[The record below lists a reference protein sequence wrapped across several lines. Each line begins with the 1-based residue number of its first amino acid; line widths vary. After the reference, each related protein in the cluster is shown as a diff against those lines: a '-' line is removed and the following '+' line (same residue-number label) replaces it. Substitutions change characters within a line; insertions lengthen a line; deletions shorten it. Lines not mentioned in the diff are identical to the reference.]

1 MDSLLIELC
10 SARKLVQVRTYLA
23 SDATLAEKKAA
34 LMNKDTSG
42 YTCLHHVCYPRV
54 PVDVIKSM
62 VAIGG
67 EELIKQITRDG
78 RTALHLCA
86 YGASLQ
92 VIGLLITGGGKDL
105 VIMRNDDGNTALH
118 LLCQNTRRHN
128 TASVDGIRLMLNVS
142 GNDFLSAR
150 NNKGETALDIATNNG
165 ASQEM
170 TLTLTSSE
178 EVIRRLLLA
187 TPAQT
192 TPTTAATV
200 PTPPAADTVSSFAGI
215 RLRRDFAATA
225 SHSCADICLSYND
238 LSAYRLDR
246 TYPRILDAIFSQSQ
260 WTHFCDQVDKS
271 YIGLADRNSGKNCF
285 RIVVTLVIIAIG
297 IWACIRPDMV
307 LTIFREAIGTI
318 IIAVLF
324 MLALSCVCL
333 SALGNCG
340 SPSFK
345 DSGTTATTP
354 TLKERTTRKVMNA
367 CEEASMVTNCR
378 VKFSLIQEGFD
389 FKKGKTYIRIVIAD
403 VENQGVINTSW
414 NSERIQ
420 MAVPIN

>member
-170 TLTLTSSE
+170 TLTLE
-178 EVIRRLLLA
+178 
-187 TPAQT
+187 
-192 TPTTAATV
+192 
-200 PTPPAADTVSSFAGI
+200 
-215 RLRRDFAATA
+215 
-225 SHSCADICLSYND
+225 
-238 LSAYRLDR
+238 LDK
-246 TYPRILDAIFSQSQ
+246 LED
-260 WTHFCDQVDKS
+260 V
-271 YIGLADRNSGKNCF
+271 
-285 RIVVTLVIIAIG
+285 
-297 IWACIRPDMV
+297 
-307 LTIFREAIGTI
+307 
-318 IIAVLF
+318 
-324 MLALSCVCL
+324 
-333 SALGNCG
+333 GN
-340 SPSFK
+340 
-345 DSGTTATTP
+345 
-354 TLKERTTRKVMNA
+354 
-367 CEEASMVTNCR
+367 
-378 VKFSLIQEGFD
+378 VK
-389 FKKGKTYIRIVIAD
+389 
-403 VENQGVINTSW
+403 
-414 NSERIQ
+414 
-420 MAVPIN
+420 